1 MTDSRADTVTR
12 LLAQVREGD
21 REAFDR
27 RQDAA
32 EKLHPLPALR
42 TYISLGDSISI
53 DLYPG
58 LDAAERER
66 LPQMPPGL
74 GAASLLHRND
84 DGRWPEFTCRDLVSV
99 WPEVRYVALA
109 EDGATT
115 ASVLRL
121 QLPRLPEEVEGPVL
135 VTLTAGGND
144 LVGLLDMGSA
154 GPALGAPD
162 PAAGLVEEAARTL
175 ERVVRELRTRFPS
188 AALLVGTVY
197 DPSDGTG
204 DLGDGVRRTR
214 ELEALA
220 TFNGRVEAIARGAGA
235 TVVPIHHRFLGHGLT
250 EPDVSNRWYWRHLVI
265 EPSARGASEVR
276 RLWLEALG
284 M

>member
-1 MTDSRADTVTR
+1 MSS
-12 LLAQVREGD
+12 LAEAEALEAREEDPG
-21 REAFDR
+21 A
-27 RQDAA
+27 
-32 EKLHPLPALR
+32 LPAFR
-42 TYISLGDSISI
+42 TYLSLGDSISI

-58 LDAAERER
+58 LDAAEREG
-66 LPQMPPGL
+66 LQQMPPGL

-84 DGRWPEFTCRDLVSV
+84 HTRWPAFQGRDLGTLC
-99 WPEVRYVALA
+99 PGIRHVALA

-121 QLPRLPEEVEGPVL
+121 QLPRIPSGLAGPFL

-144 LVGLLDMGSA
+144 LVGLLGLGS
-154 GPALGAPD
+154 PAAPPGEPD
-162 PAAGLVEEAARTL
+162 PARALVEQAAGTL
-175 ERVVRELRTRFPS
+175 ERVVEALLNRLPG
-188 AALLVGTVY
+188 AMLLVGTVY

-204 DLGDGVRRTR
+204 DLGDGVTRPR

-220 TFNGRVEAIARGAGA
+220 SFNGRVAATARRFGARL
-235 TVVPIHHRFLGHGLT
+235 VRIHDHFLGHGLT
-250 EPDVSNRWYWRHLVI
+250 DPDRRARWYWPHLVI

-284 M
+284 L

>member
-1 MTDSRADTVTR
+1 MEASRAPIAR
-12 LLAQVREGD
+12 PE
-21 REAFDR
+21 
-27 RQDAA
+27 AA
-32 EKLHPLPALR
+32 EDDFHPLPAFR

-58 LDAAERER
+58 LDAAEREG

-74 GAASLLHRND
+74 GAASLLYRND
-84 DGRWPEFTCRDLVSV
+84 DRRWPEFVGRDLASL
-99 WPEVRYVALA
+99 WPETRHLALA

-121 QLPRLPEEVEGPVL
+121 QLPRIPEEVEGPVL

-144 LVGLLDMGSA
+144 LVGLLGMSSA
-154 GPALGAPD
+154 GPSLGAMD
-162 PAAGLVEEAARTL
+162 PAAALVQEAVHTL
-175 ERVVRELRTRFPS
+175 ERVVDDVRGRFP
-188 AALLVGTVY
+188 AATLLVGTVY

-204 DLGDGVRRTR
+204 DLGDGVARPR

-220 TFNGRVEAIARGAGA
+220 IFNRGVEAIARAAHA
-235 TVVPIHHRFLGHGLT
+235 TVVPIHDRFLGHGLT
-250 EPDVSNRWYWRHLVI
+250 EPHAAARWYWRHLVI
-265 EPSARGASEVR
+265 EPSALGASEVR

-284 M
+284 V